1 MSLFNTSD
9 ASTRSSTSN
18 LEETISTVDNRVA
31 RDSAAVG
38 GNVTTGSGDLNGV
51 TISTTDQGAVKG
63 GVDIALESIRR
74 ISDASKSSQAA
85 VQSVASDSIGQAFGL
100 ANEARQSETSGA
112 INNFLKYG
120 VWVALAGIAAYVIV
134 RHGKA

>member
-18 LEETISTVDNRVA
+18 LESTISTVDNRVGGD
-31 RDSAAVG
+31 RAVFG
-38 GNVTTGSGDLNGV
+38 GNVTVNPGDIAGTLN
-51 TISTTDQGAVKG
+51 ISTTDQGAILAGK
-63 GVDIALESIRR
+63 DIALESIGALAN
-74 ISDASKSSQAA
+74 SVAA
-85 VQSVASDSIGQAFGL
+85 VKSVASDSISQSFGL

-120 VWVALAGIAAYVIV
+120 AIVAVCGFAAYVIV
-134 RHGKA
+134 KWGK